1 MSQFAVILA
10 AAGMSQRFKDPHYK
24 KVVVPLAGRP
34 LWMYAA
40 EAFSNR
46 NDVAQIIMVI
56 SPEDR
61 ESFLEKFGGNLALLG
76 AQVVLGGA
84 TRAQSVLNGLKEV
97 RADIPWVAIH
107 DAARPCL
114 AEVWVDAVF
123 AKAKATGAAILAT
136 PCHATLKRVGE
147 DQVIEATVPRE
158 RLWLAQTPQVFRAD
172 LLRTAY
178 AKHPDPAQ
186 ATDDASIVEAHGH
199 PVHIVE
205 GSPLNIKVTTKADMK
220 FAELALKSLPKKN
233 PLWSDV

>member
-1 MSQFAVILA
+1 MAQFAVILA
-10 AAGMSQRFKDPHYK
+10 AAGMSQRFRDPHYK
-24 KVVVPLAGRP
+24 KVMVPLAGRP

-56 SPEDR
+56 SPDDR
-61 ESFLEKFGGNLALLG
+61 EIFVEKFAGNLAMLG
-76 AQVVLGGA
+76 AQLVLGGA

-97 RADIPWVAIH
+97 RADIPFVAIH
-107 DAARPCL
+107 DAARPCVS
-114 AEVWVDAVF
+114 EVWIDAVF
-123 AKAKATGAAILAT
+123 AKAKLTDAAILAI
-136 PCHATLKRVGE
+136 PCNATLKRVST

-158 RLWLAQTPQVFRAD
+158 RLWLAQTPQVFRTE

-178 AKHPDPAQ
+178 AAHSNPVQ

-199 PVHIVE
+199 SVHIVE
-205 GSPLNIKVTTKADMK
+205 GSPLNIKVTTKADLK

-233 PLWSDV
+233 PLW

>member
-56 SPEDR
+56 SPDDR
-61 ESFLEKFGGNLALLG
+61 EMFLEKFGGNLALLG

-84 TRAQSVLNGLKEV
+84 TRAQSVLNGLNEV
-97 RADIPWVAIH
+97 RADIPFVAIH
-107 DAARPCL
+107 DAARPCIS
-114 AEVWVDAVF
+114 EVWVDAVF
-123 AKAKATGAAILAT
+123 AKAKSTGAAILAT
-136 PCHATLKRVGE
+136 PCNATLKRVGA

-158 RLWLAQTPQVFRAD
+158 RLWLAQTPQVFRIE

-178 AKHPDPAQ
+178 AKHPNPAQ

-205 GSPLNIKVTTKADMK
+205 GSPLNIKVTTKADLK

-233 PLWSDV
+233 PLW

>member
-10 AAGMSQRFKDPHYK
+10 AAGMSQRFQDPYYK

-56 SPEDR
+56 APDDR
-61 ESFLEKFGGNLALLG
+61 EMFVEKFGGNLALLG
-76 AQVVLGGA
+76 AQLVMGGA
-84 TRAQSVLNGLKEV
+84 TRAASVLNGLNEV
-97 RADIPWVAIH
+97 RADIPFVAIH
-107 DAARPCL
+107 DAARPCVS
-114 AEVWVDAVF
+114 EVWVDAVF

-136 PCHATLKRVGE
+136 PCNATLKRVDKGS
-147 DQVIEATVPRE
+147 QVIEETVSRE
-158 RLWLAQTPQVFRAD
+158 RLWLAQTPQVFRTD
-172 LLRTAY
+172 ILRAAY
-178 AKHPDPAQ
+178 AKHPNPDL
-186 ATDDASIVEAHGH
+186 ATDDASIVEAYGH
-199 PVHIVE
+199 PVQVVE

-233 PLWSDV
+233 PLW